1 MDSPPVVDNESLD
14 NDDVHVVEENAKEND
29 LTSRLRSVV
38 WKHFER
44 KIKNGKIRAFCKHSN
59 KDYVGGPRDGTRH
72 LNDHMKIWPQ
82 RNQIEKCEG
91 RDLFF

>member
-1 MDSPPVVDNESLD
+1 MASPPVVDNESLE
-14 NDDVHVVEENAKEND
+14 HVVEENAKDND

-44 KIKNGKIRAFCKHSN
+44 KIKNRKIRAFCKHCS

-72 LNDHMKIWPQ
+72 LNDHIK
-82 RNQIEKCEG
+82 RFNFK
-91 RDLFF
+91 LYVKL